1 MNGFDIR
8 FARLLSEKLNDAAE
22 DRAKTIA
29 LGMPQDWAVYRE
41 QVGYLRALQDIS
53 EHMKEIEKKLNEA

>member
-29 LGMPQDWAVYRE
+29 LGMPQDWAAYRE
-41 QVGYLRALQDIS
+41 QVGYLRALRDIS